1 MTREQFEKKV
11 FDLTNQLTELVKQLP
26 EHSELED
33 SLDLNDFDI
42 SKSAFELSIFGL
54 EQDLELISDKYF
66 DEAETM

>member
-26 EHSELED
+26 EIPELD
-33 SLDLNDFDI
+33 DTLDPRDYDT
-42 SKSAFELSIFGL
+42 SKSSFGLSIMGL

-66 DEAETM
+66 DEA